1 MQINFAQTLI
11 VSFILLYSRT
21 VYDVIKM
28 WLFRVGA
35 TFSVYLFWLLNLISD
50 VRVRELSVFLETVGG
65 GHHNLAVGAGGP
77 SFLSLRPSLAT
88 GEQCDNQFYSFIFQ
102 AGSLFWRL
110 LIAESWKK
118 VPRHEY
124 MS

>member
-1 MQINFAQTLI
+1 
-11 VSFILLYSRT
+11 
-21 VYDVIKM
+21 M

-50 VRVRELSVFLETVGG
+50 VRVREQSVFPETVGG
-65 GHHNLAVGAGGP
+65 GHPNLAVGAGGP

-88 GEQCDNQFYSFIFQ
+88 GEQRDNQFYSFIFQ
-102 AGSLFWRL
+102 AGSFFDACKL
-110 LIAESWKK
+110 LSHEKE

-124 MS
+124 MN

>member
-21 VYDVIKM
+21 VYDVINI

-50 VRVRELSVFLETVGG
+50 VRVREQSVFPETVGG
-65 GHHNLAVGAGGP
+65 GHPNLAVGAGGP
-77 SFLSLRPSLAT
+77 SYLSLRPSLAT
-88 GEQCDNQFYSFIFQ
+88 DEQRDNQFYSFIFQ
-102 AGSLFWRL
+102 VGSLF
-110 LIAESWKK
+110 
-118 VPRHEY
+118 
-124 MS
+124 